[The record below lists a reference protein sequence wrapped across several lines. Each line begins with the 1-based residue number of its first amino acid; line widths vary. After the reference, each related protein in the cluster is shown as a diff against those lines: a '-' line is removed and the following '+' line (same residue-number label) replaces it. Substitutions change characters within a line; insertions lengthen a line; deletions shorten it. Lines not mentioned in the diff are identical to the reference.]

1 MKNKIK
7 FDLKKISFYDKVDKK
22 QNTRTIKIFYD
33 SELVGED
40 TITTTISDAL
50 LKWLEKEYKELPKK
64 EQVVVKKE
72 KEKIVL
78 PDIPDVDKVLKKRGR
93 KKKETSES

>member
-22 QNTRTIKIFYD
+22 QNTRIIKIFYD
-33 SELVGED
+33 DKLVGED
-40 TITTTISDAL
+40 TVTTTISDTL
-50 LKWLEKEYKELPKK
+50 LKWLEKEYKELPEK

-72 KEKIVL
+72 KEKIIL
-78 PDIPDVDKVLKKRGR
+78 PDIPDVNKVLKKRGR
-93 KKKETSES
+93 PKKNS

>member
-22 QNTRTIKIFYD
+22 QNTRIIKIFYD
-33 SELVGED
+33 GKLVGED
-40 TITTTISDAL
+40 NVTYTISDTL
-50 LKWLEKEYKELPKK
+50 LKWLEKEYKELPEK

-78 PDIPDVDKVLKKRGR
+78 PDVPDVNKVLKKRGR
-93 KKKETSES
+93 PKKNS

>member
-22 QNTRTIKIFYD
+22 LNIRTIKIFYD
-33 SELVGED
+33 GKLVGED
-40 TITTTISDAL
+40 TVTTTISDTL

-72 KEKIVL
+72 KEEIVL
-78 PDIPDVDKVLKKRGR
+78 PDLPDVDKVLKKRGR
-93 KKKETSES
+93 PKKNS

>member
-1 MKNKIK
+1 MKNKVK

-22 QNTRTIKIFYD
+22 RNTRIIKIFYD
-33 SELVGED
+33 GKLVGED
-40 TITTTISDAL
+40 TVTYTISDTL
-50 LKWLEKEYKELPKK
+50 LKWLEKEYKELPEK

-78 PDIPDVDKVLKKRGR
+78 PDLPDVNKVLKKRGR
-93 KKKETSES
+93 PKKNS